1 VLAWTTSEGFTVVDQ
16 RVVDTIKKL
25 QAESKK
31 RNFLETVELA
41 INLKDLDL
49 SNPKNR
55 IQEEIMLPH
64 GRGKAMKVGVFGSSE
79 MAVKAKDVADVV
91 VKPEDIEDLAS
102 NKAKARKFAQ
112 SNDYFIAEAPLMP
125 TIGKRLGII
134 LAPRGKMPKPVPPGS
149 DPGPAIEKLRASV
162 TVRTRDKLTF
172 HLPVG
177 TKEMPPEH
185 LAENID
191 VVLRRITAKLERGK
205 QNIRSVYIKTTM
217 GPSFKVI

>member
-1 VLAWTTSEGFTVVDQ
+1 MVDQ

-55 IQEEIMLPH
+55 IQEEILLPH

-149 DPGPAIEKLRASV
+149 DPGPTIEKLRASV

-205 QNIRSVYIKTTM
+205 LNIRSVYIKTTM

>member
-1 VLAWTTSEGFTVVDQ
+1 MVDQ

-55 IQEEIMLPH
+55 IQEEILLPH
-64 GRGKAMKVGVFGSSE
+64 GRGKTMKVGVFGSSE
-79 MAVKAKDVADVV
+79 MAIKAKDVADVI

-102 NKAKARKFAQ
+102 DKAKARKFAQ

-177 TKEMPPEH
+177 TKEMSAEH

-191 VVLRRITAKLERGK
+191 VVLRRITGKLERGK